1 MKIPNKVHLTLL
13 NSAHPP
19 NRHRTHSDLLQPNIA
34 DHWSKMAKLMKSFIG
49 QIGGIAGRVTGSD
62 TYEAEVDKES
72 RIRESPV
79 ESKLSLSGSEE
90 ADVMGGSSSN
100 EEEFCYEQQVP
111 SMKGSLNKW
120 TNYLHGWQE
129 RYFVVGEGI
138 LSYYKSEFDT
148 QFGCRGSV
156 SLHKAKVLVSYKSL
170 KMLVGMEHLNE
181 LSLSDVESSNSRHVS

>member
-1 MKIPNKVHLTLL
+1 
-13 NSAHPP
+13 
-19 NRHRTHSDLLQPNIA
+19 
-34 DHWSKMAKLMKSFIG
+34 MAKLMKSFIG

-100 EEEFCYEQQVP
+100 EEEDFYEQEVP
-111 SMKGSLNKW
+111 SMRGCLSKW

-156 SLHKAKVLVSYKSL
+156 SLHKVKILVSC
-170 KMLVGMEHLNE
+170 GP
-181 LSLSDVESSNSRHVS
+181 